1 MDTLELIPDAEAN
14 TPLVA
19 NGAHT
24 PVLAEV
30 KPLVTVRAPVGLTL
44 ALLATVGTIA
54 SSTRAAHRT
63 TALNAQTPVVASE
76 SRHGDGTPGTNI
88 MYVSPCWAAW
98 VLGL

>member
-63 TALNAQTPVVASE
+63 TALNAQPPPPSGLTAGHPPSSSPTPA
-76 SRHGDGTPGTNI
+76 
-88 MYVSPCWAAW
+88 
-98 VLGL
+98 